1 MNRLN
6 GGPPKRSAANQY
18 SNNKGETMENRDQNQ
33 NDSKYPEKIRQVLQ
47 VIRDGKFFL
56 LYDSE
61 KREGET
67 DFVIAATAVWPQ
79 DVKRMRKDGGGLIC
93 VAVSPNASD
102 IMKLPYMADVVTAA
116 ATNDKVSPKLEIG
129 TFVEKEGDIQYDKK
143 SSFSLWVNHRE
154 NRTGIPDDDRSY
166 TIRRLGEMTKR
177 ALAGEPVDFASEFR
191 TPGHTATLRASKG
204 LLDERRGQTE
214 LSIALA
220 LMAGTTPAMV
230 VCEMLDDTNGKAL
243 SKEDAKAYGAE
254 HGLIFV
260 EGCDVVEAFEI
271 WKEEGLD
278 A

>member
-1 MNRLN
+1 MDN
-6 GGPPKRSAANQY
+6 KTQNQ
-18 SNNKGETMENRDQNQ
+18 NQNQ
-33 NDSKYPEKIRQVLQ
+33 NDSQYSEKIQKTLQ
-47 VIRDGKFFL
+47 AIRDGKFFL

-67 DFVIAATAVWPQ
+67 DFVIAATAVQPQ

-93 VAVSPNASD
+93 VAVSPKASE
-102 IMKLPYMADVVTAA
+102 IMKLPFMADVVTAA
-116 ATNDKVSPKLEIG
+116 ATNDKISPKLEIG

-154 NRTGIPDDDRSY
+154 NRTGIPDDDRAF
-166 TIRRLGEMTKR
+166 TIRRLGEMTKT
-177 ALAGEPVDFASEFR
+177 ALEGKPVDFASEFR

-214 LSIALA
+214 LSVALA

-243 SKEDAKAYGAE
+243 SKEDAKVYGE
-254 HGLIFV
+254 KNDMIFV
-260 EGCDVVEAFEI
+260 EGWEVVEAFEI
-271 WKEEGLD
+271 WKKEGIE